1 MNKDDGKRSNRER
14 NRGLKYLPYSELMK
28 PRSKGLYFRCG
39 EKYHPLHQ
47 CAEKQLRLVISGDNE
62 MVNEGEVVAIEI
74 KEGEVE
80 DVLDCNSMGL
90 FGLT

>member
-1 MNKDDGKRSNRER
+1 
-14 NRGLKYLPYSELMK
+14 
-28 PRSKGLYFRCG
+28 
-39 EKYHPLHQ
+39 
-47 CAEKQLRLVISGDNE
+47 